1 VKKILPIS
9 VREFN
14 QEALVV
20 MLGFLLMMLSAGSAF
35 YAFGLFIIPFE
46 ESFGWQRSE
55 ISGAIGIHFLAAA
68 ICGPIAGKLMDN
80 YSNKIIIITGLCIS
94 SASYLILP
102 QIFVLVHLYVL
113 WGALG
118 VGNAFAGV
126 VPVGVLVSRYFN
138 KNRGVAMGIAMSG
151 IAFGGL
157 VMTPILGYAIQQI
170 NWGPTAIILGLTL
183 LILPVPFVYL
193 IIKDEPIKAEKG
205 SDQKPRTII
214 ERIPRAMKTPSY
226 WLAGS
231 AFLLASAATVG
242 VIQHQASFLRDYA
255 MSPTIAALG
264 VGITAGI
271 GGIGKLAF
279 GYISDRVPVRYA
291 SLLSFGSNT
300 IALTLLLTSQSTT
313 ALWIYVVFF
322 GLGMG
327 AIVVLVP
334 LIVGELFG
342 DESFGTVYGSIS
354 MVQGLGLAL
363 GPWAVG
369 IIFDLYDSYIFAF
382 QSAIGMYIIATI
394 MIFMTKPMNQIRDNK

>member
-1 VKKILPIS
+1 MNKTRAKPIWR
-9 VREFN
+9 VN
-14 QEALVV
+14 QEALIV
-20 MLGFLLMMLSAGSAF
+20 MLGFLLMTLSAGSAF

-46 ESFGWQRSE
+46 DNFSWQRSE
-55 ISGAIGIHFLAAA
+55 ISGAIAIHFLAAA
-68 ICGPIAGKLMDN
+68 ICGPIAGKLMDS
-80 YSNKIIIITGLCIS
+80 YSSKILIITGLFIS
-94 SASYLILP
+94 SISYLILP
-102 QIFVLVHLYVL
+102 QIFSLIHLYVL

-126 VPVGVLVSRYFN
+126 VPVGVLISRYFN

-157 VMTPILGYAIQQI
+157 VMTPILGYSIQQI
-170 NWGPTAIILGLTL
+170 NWAPTAILLGLTL
-183 LILPVPFVYL
+183 LILPVPFVYF
-193 IIKDEPIKAEKG
+193 IVKDHRIEKNG
-205 SDQKPRTII
+205 DTNSKTKTLL
-214 ERIPRAMKTPSY
+214 EKIPNAMKTPSY

-231 AFLLASAATVG
+231 AFLLGSAATVG

-255 MSPTIAALG
+255 MSPTLAALG

-291 SLLSFGSNT
+291 SLLSFGSNI
-300 IALTLLLTSQSTT
+300 IALTLLLTSQATT
-313 ALWIYVVFF
+313 ALWLYVIFF

-369 IIFDLYDSYIFAF
+369 IIFDLHNSYIFAF
-382 QSAIGMYIIATI
+382 QSAIGMYIVATI
-394 MIFMTKPMNQIRDNK
+394 MIFMTKPIKQINSE